1 MRHYVPTRVYETT
14 AVIQPSLND
23 AEIDAQIEA
32 IKTLIES
39 ADNRLIKN
47 DVWGRRKL
55 AYPVGRFN
63 EGIYVF
69 FVFEGQPEFIP
80 ALTRHY
86 QITEPILRHLTV
98 RCEVDPETIVVSLGD
113 SRERPDRR
121 RRPGPPG
128 DRRDGP
134 PPRRDGPR
142 RDDGERRRAPDREE
156 QPSDAAVESTP
167 DAGEAPAAEGDAA
180 PAADGGD
187 E

>member
-32 IKTLIES
+32 IRTLIES
-39 ADNRLIKN
+39 SDNRLIKN

-55 AYPVGRFN
+55 AYSVGRYN

-69 FVFEGQPEFIP
+69 FVFEGKPEFIP
-80 ALTRHY
+80 ELTRHY

-98 RCEVDPETIVVSLGD
+98 RCEVDPDTIVVSLGD

-142 RDDGERRRAPDREE
+142 REDERPRDRGDDDSAPA
-156 QPSDAAVESTP
+156 DAA
-167 DAGEAPAAEGDAA
+167 GRR
-180 PAADGGD
+180 
-187 E
+187 